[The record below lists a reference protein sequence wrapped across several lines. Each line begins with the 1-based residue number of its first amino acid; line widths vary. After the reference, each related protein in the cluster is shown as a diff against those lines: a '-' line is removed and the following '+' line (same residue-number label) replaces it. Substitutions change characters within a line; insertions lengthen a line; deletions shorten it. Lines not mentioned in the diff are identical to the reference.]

1 MFAPFLTKEQT
12 MPAEPISMRKLKEI
26 LRLKYESKLS
36 NRKIGTS
43 LSISPGTVSAYINR
57 AKLMGIESWPLPEDW
72 DDIKLSKQF
81 LQTKITPRTKIPL
94 PNWSTFY
101 NELKKK
107 GVTKQLLWQEYVE
120 RNPHNHYS
128 YQQLCR
134 LYKKWLSCQ
143 QPSMRQTHLYGEKL
157 FIDYCGP
164 TIPIVNPNTGEFKC
178 VQVFVAVMGGSNY
191 TYAEATE
198 SQQLKDWV
206 MSHVR
211 AFEFFNAIPEI
222 LVPDNLRSGTTKA
235 CKYDPDLNP
244 TYQQMAAHYNVA
256 IIPARPLKPKDKSKA
271 EGGVLLVERWI
282 MAVLR
287 HETFYTLVQLN
298 QRIKELLIR
307 LNNKPFQKLTGCRT
321 SLFNTYELSSM
332 RPLPIQAYQYTFIK
346 KVKVN
351 IDYHVEIEK
360 HYYSVPYGL
369 LKKQI
374 EAHVSEHMVSLY
386 YQNQLVASHLKSERL
401 GGHSTKVEHMPKAH
415 QDYAKWNP
423 ERLKRWAA
431 RLGIYV
437 LQWVEYQLCSKAHPQ
452 QSYKVCLGLLNL
464 SKQYTNEQLDG
475 ACQYALDTGGYRLAN
490 VRNILKKTLNIK
502 TQPPEPE
509 QPDLLAEL
517 EHSNVRGQNYY
528 H

>member
-1 MFAPFLTKEQT
+1 MFAPFLTNERT

-26 LRLKYESKLS
+26 LRLKYEAKLS

-43 LSISPGTVSAYINR
+43 LSISPGTVSTYINR
-57 AKLMGIESWPLPEDW
+57 AKLIGIESWPLPQDW
-72 DDIKLSKQF
+72 DDIKLSQYF
-81 LQTKITPRTKIPL
+81 LQTKITRRTAIPL
-94 PNWSTFY
+94 PNWSDFY
-101 NELKKK
+101 QELKKK

-120 RNPHNHYS
+120 RNPGNHYS
-128 YQQLCR
+128 YAQFCR
-134 LYKKWLSCQ
+134 IYKEWSSRQ

-164 TIPIVNPNTGEFKC
+164 TIPIVNPDTGEFTEA
-178 VQVFVAVMGGSNY
+178 QVFVAVMGGSNY
-191 TYAEATE
+191 TFAEATA

-211 AFEFFNAIPEI
+211 AFTFFNAIPEI

-235 CKYDPDLNP
+235 CKFDPDLNP

-256 IIPARPLKPKDKSKA
+256 IIPARPLKPKDKAKA
-271 EGGVLLVERWI
+271 ENGVLIVERWI

-287 HETFYTLVQLN
+287 HETFYTLVHLN
-298 QRIKELLIR
+298 QRIKALLLK
-307 LNNKPFQKLTGCRT
+307 LNTKPFQKLSGDRT
-321 SLFNTYELSSM
+321 THFNTYERPAM
-332 RPLPIQAYQYTFIK
+332 RSLPVQAYQYTFIK

-351 IDYHVEIEK
+351 IDYHVDIEK

-374 EAHVSEHMVSLY
+374 EAHVSEYTVSLY
-386 YQNQLVASHLKSERL
+386 YQNQQVATHLKSERI

-415 QDYAKWNP
+415 QDYAQWNP
-423 ERLKRWAA
+423 ERLKGWAS
-431 RLGIYV
+431 RLGEYV
-437 LQWVEYQLCSKAHPQ
+437 LQWVEYQLTSKAHPQ
-452 QSYKVCLGLLNL
+452 QSYRVCLGVLNL
-464 SKQYTNEQLDG
+464 SKQYTKTRLNI
-475 ACQYALDTGGYRLAN
+475 ACQRALDTGGYRLAN
-490 VRNILKKTLNIK
+490 VKIILKNNLDMADPNPT
-502 TQPPEPE
+502 

-517 EHSNVRGQNYY
+517 EHDNVRGQDYY

>member
-1 MFAPFLTKEQT
+1 MFAPFMTKEHV
-12 MPAEPISMRKLKEI
+12 MPTEPISMRKLKEI
-26 LRLKYESKLS
+26 LRLKYECKLS

-43 LSISPGTVSAYINR
+43 LSISPGTVSTYINR
-57 AKLMGIESWPLPEDW
+57 AKTMGVDSWPLSEEW
-72 DDIKLSKQF
+72 DDIKLNQHF
-81 LQTKITPRTKIPL
+81 LKTKITPRTAIPL
-94 PNWSTFY
+94 PNWIDFY
-101 NELKKK
+101 RESKRK
-107 GVTKQLLWQEYVE
+107 GVTKQLLWQEYCE
-120 RNPHNHYS
+120 RNPNNHYS
-128 YQQLCR
+128 YPQLCR
-134 LYKKWLSCQ
+134 IYKEWLGRQ

-164 TIPIVNPNTGEFKC
+164 TIPVVNPDTGEFREM
-178 VQVFVAVMGGSNY
+178 QVFVAVMGGSNY
-191 TYAEATE
+191 TFAEATE

-211 AFEFFNAIPEI
+211 AFEFFNAVPEI
-222 LVPDNLRSGTTKA
+222 LVPDNLKSGTTKA
-235 CKYDPDLNP
+235 CKFDPDLNP

-298 QRIKELLIR
+298 QKIKALLVR
-307 LNNKPFQKLTGCRT
+307 LNSKQFQKLPGDRA
-321 SLFNTYELSSM
+321 SQYNTYELPAM
-332 RPLPIQAYQYTFIK
+332 RPLPRQAYQYTFIK

-369 LKKQI
+369 LKKEI
-374 EAHVSEHMVSLY
+374 EAHVSEGTVALY
-386 YQNQLVASHLKSERL
+386 YQNQQVATHLKSARQ
-401 GGHSTKVEHMPKAH
+401 GGHTTKVEHMPKAH

-423 ERLKRWAA
+423 ERLKSWANN
-431 RLGIYV
+431 LGEFV
-437 LQWVEYQLCSKAHPQ
+437 LQWVEYQLGSKDHPQ
-452 QSYKVCLGLLNL
+452 QAVRVCLGALNL
-464 SKQYTNEQLDG
+464 SKQYSKKRLNA
-475 ACQYALDTGGYRLAN
+475 ACQRALDTGGYRLSNIKA
-490 VRNILKKTLNIK
+490 ILKNNLDGVAV
-502 TQPPEPE
+502 QPSE

-517 EHSNVRGQNYY
+517 DHDNVRGKDYY